1 LTAAD
6 DIILPALES
15 GEGTSAAAICRDLG
29 SSSNAHKVNEDL
41 QAKFHTLSYTVKA
54 TQFYQFELE

>member
-1 LTAAD
+1 LVNKHLIDLSYLLGAD

-29 SSSNAHKVNEDL
+29 SSSHR
-41 QAKFHTLSYTVKA
+41 VKK
-54 TQFYQFELE
+54 YLL